1 MDLLI
6 ITVLFVIAM
15 GFSIRKFQPDRWA
28 KIKQFLKF

>member
-1 MDLLI
+1 MLIMLLLF
-6 ITVLFVIAM
+6 TVFL

>member
-6 ITVLFVIAM
+6 ITVVFVIFL

-28 KIKQFLKF
+28 KIKEYFNF